1 MKYILFALL
10 SIFILLCILNVI
22 LRIYLAILRR
32 KNRHL
37 NRKGA
42 YLDYELI
49 KMYYDNLMIC
59 RKVHYE
65 ANFYE
70 DQIKKQKVQKE
81 CREKYEEAVKKLET
95 YEKETEFMQYLTKT
109 EQNEIKE
116 VLASPRYE
124 LY

>member
-1 MKYILFALL
+1 MKYFLVAFFIL
-10 SIFILLCILNVI
+10 FILLCIVNGI
-22 LRIYLAILRR
+22 LRIYLAILRL
-32 KNRHL
+32 KNKRL
-37 NRKGA
+37 NRQGA
-42 YLDYELI
+42 QLDYKLI
-49 KMYYDNLMIC
+49 KMYYNNLMSC
-59 RKVHYE
+59 RRVHYE

-81 CREKYEEAVKKLET
+81 CREKYEESVKKLET
-95 YEKETEFMQYLTKT
+95 YEKETEFMQYLTET